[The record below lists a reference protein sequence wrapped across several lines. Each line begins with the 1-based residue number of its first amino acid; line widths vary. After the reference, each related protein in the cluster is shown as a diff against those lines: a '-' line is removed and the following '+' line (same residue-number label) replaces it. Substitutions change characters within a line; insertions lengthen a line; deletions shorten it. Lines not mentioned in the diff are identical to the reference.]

1 MNRDEL
7 MKFFLEEADEQL
19 QLLEQEILKLEQDG
33 ESESIIQAIFRAA
46 HTLKGSSAA
55 MGFEAMKSLTHEMEN
70 VLDQIRGGKLKVS
83 GPIINVLFLC
93 LDRLHDF
100 KKQIEQKGSCDG
112 ETGPLVGELRKLTVG
127 EQPKAAEEAAA
138 DDLFGFEERR
148 MLEEAES
155 EGLKGGAVRVRIA
168 EACEMKMARAFILKN
183 RIEECAK
190 VIAMHPGL
198 EQIDEEAS
206 GPLTVTYLIAC
217 AEKFETFESHLVSIL
232 NGEPIDGFE
241 LLNDRLNPLG
251 TKPREEQGEPEEQAE
266 SVHGEAG
273 RADEASR
280 AENLPIPAAAAA
292 KSEADEPRK
301 VTGQSV
307 RVDVERLENLMNLV
321 GELVIDQTRIAQVGG
336 LLRDLVS
343 ADADDTMDEFD
354 SIANHI
360 SRVVGELQ
368 ESVMKTRMLPI
379 EQLFNRFPRMIRDLA
394 QKIDKP
400 INLILEGKET
410 ELDRT
415 VIEEIG
421 DPLIHLL
428 RNSADHGIEA
438 REKRRAAGK
447 AEIGMIRLK
456 ALHQENQVVLTIED
470 DGAGIDAERIKQ
482 SALGK
487 KLITEAQAA
496 QMSEQELIYLIF
508 APGFS
513 TAQEI
518 SDISGRGVGMDI
530 VRSHIEKLNG
540 IIDVETKPGEGTKFT
555 IKLPLTLA
563 IMRGL
568 LIRIHNSTYAL
579 PISSVIE
586 IMRLPRSE
594 IHSIK
599 GQMAVRIREQVLPL
613 AWIHDHFRVPRPA
626 VRGDDNVFIVIV
638 GAAEKRIALV
648 VDELVG
654 NQEIVVK
661 SMGSYVGKTEGIS
674 GATILGD
681 GGVAL
686 ILDITGVFSLTGRD
700 KGLPSDPNHTEFKI

>member
-7 MKFFLEEADEQL
+7 MRFFLEEADEQL
-19 QLLEQEILKLEQDG
+19 QLLEQEVLRLEQDG
-33 ESESIIQAIFRAA
+33 GAEATIQCIFRAA

-55 MGFEAMKSLTHEMEN
+55 MGFETMKNLTHEMEN
-70 VLDQIRGGKLKVS
+70 VLDQIRGGKLGVDKS
-83 GPIINVLFLC
+83 IINVLFLC
-93 LDRLHDF
+93 LDQLNDF
-100 KKQIEQKGSCDG
+100 KKQIEDRGDCEGD
-112 ETGPLVGELRKLTVG
+112 TGPLVEQLKKLIGGDKQTQAPQSV
-127 EQPKAAEEAAA
+127 QTSAQ
-138 DDLFGFEERR
+138 DLFGQKERDL
-148 MLEEAES
+148 LEEAKAEGFRGWTVRLLISES
-155 EGLKGGAVRVRIA
+155 
-168 EACEMKMARAFILKN
+168 CEMKMARAFILRN
-183 RIEECAK
+183 RMEECVK
-190 VIAMHPGL
+190 VVAMHPGL
-198 EQIDEEAS
+198 EEIDEEAM
-206 GPLTVTYLIAC
+206 GPLEVTYLIAC
-217 AEKFETFESHLVSIL
+217 LKERVDIEDHLALVMKD
-232 NGEPIDGFE
+232 EPVEGFE
-241 LLNDRLNPLG
+241 LLDEHLKQPGR
-251 TKPREEQGEPEEQAE
+251 TETSASSEELKFAGNQASPEEE
-266 SVHGEAG
+266 SLSVSTA
-273 RADEASR
+273 
-280 AENLPIPAAAAA
+280 PAISGSA
-292 KSEADEPRK
+292 KSEGDEPRR

-307 RVDVERLENLMNLV
+307 RVDVDRLENLMNLV

-343 ADADDTMDEFD
+343 SDADDTMDEFD

-400 INLILEGKET
+400 INLLLEGKET

-428 RNSADHGIEA
+428 RNSADHGIEG
-438 REKRRAAGK
+438 RGKRLASGK
-447 AEIGMIRLK
+447 PEVGMIRLK
-456 ALHQENQVVLTIED
+456 AAHQENQVVLTIED
-470 DGAGIDAERIKQ
+470 DGGGIDAEKIKQ
-482 SALGK
+482 SALSK
-487 KLITEAQAA
+487 KLITETQAA
-496 QMSEQELIYLIF
+496 QMSEQELIHLIF

-513 TAQEI
+513 TAKEI
-518 SDISGRGVGMDI
+518 SDVSGRGVGMDI

-540 IIDVETKPGEGTKFT
+540 IIDVETKLGEGTKFT

-568 LIRIHNSTYAL
+568 LIRIHHSTYAL
-579 PISSVIE
+579 PISSVAE
-586 IMRLPRSE
+586 IMRLPRKE

-613 AWIHDHFRVPRPA
+613 VWIHDHFNVPRPA
-626 VRGDDNVFIVIV
+626 VRSDDNVFIVIV

-661 SMGSYVGKTEGIS
+661 SMGSYVGKVDGVS

-686 ILDITGVFSLTGRD
+686 ILDITGIFSLLSRD
-700 KGLPSDPNHTEFKI
+700 KGLPHDSLAV

>member
-1 MNRDEL
+1 

-19 QLLEQEILKLEQDG
+19 QLLEQEVLKLERDG
-33 ESESIIQAIFRAA
+33 GSDSTVQCIFRAA

-55 MGFEAMKSLTHEMEN
+55 MGFDAMKNLTHEMEN
-70 VLDQIRGGKLKVS
+70 VLDRIRGGKLKV
-83 GPIINVLFLC
+83 GEPIVNALFLC
-93 LDRLHDF
+93 LDQLNDF
-100 KKQIEQKGSCDG
+100 KRQIEEQGQCAG
-112 ETGPLVGELRKLTVG
+112 ETGPLVQELRKLI
-127 EQPKAAEEAAA
+127 AEEERPPTPVSEEL
-138 DDLFGFEERR
+138 DDPFDAEERKV
-148 MLEEAES
+148 LEEAKQ
-155 EGLKGGAVRVRIA
+155 EGFGGWAVRLRIA
-168 EACEMKMARAFILKN
+168 EACEMKMARAFILRN
-183 RIEECAK
+183 RIEECSK
-190 VIAMHPGL
+190 VIGMRPGL
-198 EQIDEEAS
+198 EQIDEES
-206 GPLTVTYLIAC
+206 EGPLEIRYLIAC
-217 AEKFETFESHLVSIL
+217 LKERECLEQHLSAIME
-232 NGEPIDGFE
+232 GEPVELFE
-241 LLNDRLNPLG
+241 LLDEKLRPLG
-251 TKPREEQGEPEEQAE
+251 ARKESEPLRQEKQD
-266 SVHGEAG
+266 GAG
-273 RADEASR
+273 APAADNDEA
-280 AENLPIPAAAAA
+280 LPAAVPVLPPV
-292 KSEADEPRK
+292 KADGEEPRK
-301 VTGQSV
+301 ITGQSV

-321 GELVIDQTRIAQVGG
+321 GELVIDQTRIAQVGSI
-336 LLRDLVS
+336 LRDLVH

-394 QKIDKP
+394 QKIGKP
-400 INLILEGKET
+400 IDLVLEGRET

-428 RNSADHGIEA
+428 RNSADHGIEE
-438 REKRRAAGK
+438 REKRLAAGK
-447 AEIGMIRLK
+447 PETGTIRLN

-470 DGAGIDAERIKQ
+470 DGAGIDADKIKQ
-482 SALGK
+482 SALSK
-487 KLITEAQAA
+487 RLVTEAQAA

-513 TAQEI
+513 TAKEI

-568 LIRIHNSTYAL
+568 LIRIHSSTYAL
-579 PISSVIE
+579 PISSVAE
-586 IMRLPRSE
+586 IMRLPRRE

-613 AWIHDHFRVPRPA
+613 VWIHDHFNVPRPA

-661 SMGSYVGKTEGIS
+661 SMGSYVGKVDGIS

-686 ILDITGVFSLTGRD
+686 ILDITGIFGLSGRER
-700 KGLPSDPNHTEFKI
+700 GLPHDDLAG

>member
-1 MNRDEL
+1 

-19 QLLEQEILKLEQDG
+19 QLLEQEVLKLEQDG
-33 ESESIIQAIFRAA
+33 GSEATIQCIFRAA

-55 MGFEAMKSLTHEMEN
+55 MGFETMKSLTHEMEN
-70 VLDQIRGGKLKVS
+70 VLDQIRGGKLAVS
-83 GPIINVLFLC
+83 EAIINVLFLC
-93 LDRLHDF
+93 LDRLNDF
-100 KKQIEQKGSCDG
+100 KKQIEEHGVCEG
-112 ETGPLVGELRKLTVG
+112 ETGPLVEELRKLING
-127 EQPKAAEEAAA
+127 ENQAKASPAKESIEDPFGTEARE
-138 DDLFGFEERR
+138 LLG
-148 MLEEAES
+148 EAKS
-155 EGLKGGAVRVRIA
+155 EGFRGWTIRLRIS
-168 EACEMKMARAFILKN
+168 EGCEMKMARAFILRN
-183 RIEECAK
+183 RIEECSK
-190 VIAMHPGL
+190 VIAMRPGL
-198 EQIDEEAS
+198 EQIDEDAKGALE
-206 GPLTVTYLIAC
+206 VTYLIAC
-217 AEKFETFESHLVSIL
+217 LKEKEDIEAYLASVM
-232 NGEPIDGFE
+232 NGEPVEGFE
-241 LLNDRLNPLG
+241 LLDEHLNPPG
-251 TKPREEQGEPEEQAE
+251 TTEDFERNADSRSEESEALSGKENE
-266 SVHGEAG
+266 SPAV
-273 RADEASR
+273 
-280 AENLPIPAAAAA
+280 PAAPVHSAAP
-292 KSEADEPRK
+292 SVRTEGEEPRR

-307 RVDVERLENLMNLV
+307 RVDVDRLENLMNLV

-336 LLRDLVS
+336 LLRGLVS

-394 QKIDKP
+394 QKIGKP
-400 INLILEGKET
+400 INLLLEGKET

-428 RNSADHGIEA
+428 RNSADHGIEDP
-438 REKRRAAGK
+438 EKRLASGK
-447 AEIGMIRLK
+447 PEVGTIRLK

-470 DGAGIDAERIKQ
+470 DGAGIDAEKIKR
-482 SALGK
+482 SALNK
-487 KLITEAQAA
+487 KLITEAQAD

-513 TAQEI
+513 TAKEI

-568 LIRIHNSTYAL
+568 LIRIHHSTYAL
-579 PISSVIE
+579 PISSIIE
-586 IMRLPRSE
+586 IMRLPRRE
-594 IHSIK
+594 IHTIK

-613 AWIHDHFRVPRPA
+613 VWIHDHFNVPRPA
-626 VRGDDNVFIVIV
+626 VRSDDNVFIVIV

-661 SMGSYVGKTEGIS
+661 SMGAYVGKVDGIS

-686 ILDITGVFSLTGRD
+686 ILDITGIFNLSGRE
-700 KGLPSDPNHTEFKI
+700 KGLPPDTLAV